1 MFHDAMTSPGPRI
14 LVLEGNEQQRQALA
28 AVDPGAAVLVCPV
41 PATPLWRQITD
52 FRPDC
57 LFLDADLPDDAGF
70 KALAETRQDDELAP
84 IRVVM
89 LTEDESQ
96 DSRRRAFIAGAD
108 EVLRKPYTADQLL
121 ATVKAMTRFQVHFWG
136 TRGTLPVPGPGS
148 LRYGGNT
155 SCISLDVGLDR
166 HFVFDAGTGLRQYG
180 QYLMEREN
188 GRFNGRIFI
197 SHPHWDHLNCLP
209 FFTPIYMSGNQISLM
224 GPPQGVRTLRNLI
237 DGQMDGTYFPITADA
252 FAADLTIED
261 LFEGDF
267 RFDGVSVRTLRLR
280 HPGNC
285 LGFRVDHLGHSLAY
299 ITDNELGD
307 LDPGDPYLVRLLEF
321 LKDVDVLIHDT
332 TYFDDEYPRKVN
344 WGHSSI
350 SQVVRLADAANA
362 GKLFLFHHDPE
373 HGDDDIDRK
382 LQLARQ
388 CAVELG
394 SPVQCLIAAEG
405 EVLEVGR

>member
-1 MFHDAMTSPGPRI
+1 MTFPVPRI

-28 AVDPGAAVLVCPV
+28 LADPGSTADLACLVPDL
-41 PATPLWRQITD
+41 PLERQVID
-52 FRPDC
+52 FRPGC
-57 LFLDADLPDDAGF
+57 MFIDADLPDDAGF
-70 KALAETRQDDELAP
+70 KALAELRQHAELAP

-89 LTEDESQ
+89 VTGDESP
-96 DSRRRAFIAGAD
+96 DSRRRAFVAGAD
-108 EVLRKPYTADQLL
+108 EVLGKPYTFDQVV
-121 ATVKAMTRFQVHFWG
+121 ATVEGMSRFQVHFWG
-136 TRGTLPVPGPGS
+136 TRGTLPVPGTGS

-155 SCISLDVGLDR
+155 SCISLDIGIDR

-180 QYLMEREN
+180 QYLLERQN
-188 GRFNGRIFI
+188 GQFNGRMFI

-209 FFTPIYMSGNQISLM
+209 FFTPLYIGGNQISLM
-224 GPPQGVRTLRNLI
+224 GPPQGVRTFRNLI

-285 LGFRVDHLGHSLAY
+285 LGFRVDHFGHSLAY
-299 ITDNELGD
+299 ITDNELGE
-307 LDPGDPYLVRLLEF
+307 LDAGDDYRIRLLDF
-321 LKDVDVLIHDT
+321 LRDVDVLIHDS

-373 HGDDDIDRK
+373 HGDDQIDRK

-394 SPVQCLIAAEG
+394 SSVQCLIAAEG
-405 EVLEVGR
+405 EVQEVGR

>member
-1 MFHDAMTSPGPRI
+1 MTSPVPRI
-14 LVLEGNEQQRQALA
+14 LVLEGNDRQRQALA
-28 AVDPGAAVLVCPV
+28 AVEPGAAVLACSA
-41 PATPLWRQITD
+41 PATLLRRQITD

-57 LFLDADLPDDAGF
+57 LFLDGDLPDDAGF
-70 KALAETRQDDELAP
+70 KALAELRQDDELAP
-84 IRVVM
+84 VRVVM
-89 LTEDESQ
+89 LTDDQSPEG
-96 DSRRRAFIAGAD
+96 RRRAFVAGAD
-108 EVLRKPYTADQLL
+108 EVLRKPYTAEQLL
-121 ATVKAMTRFQVHFWG
+121 DTVKGMNRFQVHFWG

-180 QYLMEREN
+180 QHLLAHEN

-209 FFTPIYMSGNQISLM
+209 FFTPIYMGGNQISLM
-224 GPPQGVRTLRNLI
+224 GPPQGVRTFRNLI

-307 LDPGDPYLVRLLEF
+307 LDAGDPYLVRLLDF
-321 LKDVDVLIHDT
+321 LKGVDVLIHDT

-350 SQVVRLADAANA
+350 SQVVQLADAANA

-373 HGDDDIDRK
+373 HGDDQIDRK

-388 CAVELG
+388 CAAELG
-394 SPVQCLIAAEG
+394 SSVRCLIAAEG
-405 EVLEVGR
+405 EVHEVNR